1 MSKLSILI
9 PTYNYDVSQL
19 VHDLL
24 SLSEKEQVDADITI
38 GDDASTD
45 AHCIQ
50 QNQALERLPHVRI
63 INNKHNLGR
72 AEIRNRL
79 AQECQG
85 EWILF
90 IDSDAQVPPE
100 FSLKSYLEEGKRS
113 EVVCG
118 GLYHPATNPM
128 PEASLR
134 FKYER
139 HADQRRSADIRSKTP
154 YQHLTT
160 FNIFIRRSTFLQI
173 QFDKDCK
180 EYGYEDALFGAELK
194 KRNIS
199 ISHINNPLIHLG
211 LEPNA
216 IYLQKA
222 ETALRTLVGLQGKMQ
237 GLSHVENT
245 AHKLE
250 QFHVAAIFKDC
261 FLLFSPLLRKNL
273 LSNHPSLFLF
283 SLYKLGYYLNIKKSE
298 KPRQVKN

>member
-9 PTYNYDVSQL
+9 PTYNYNVSQL

-24 SLSEKEQVDADITI
+24 ALSQKEQVDAEIII

-45 AHCIQ
+45 ADCIQ
-50 QNQALERLPHVRI
+50 QNQALECLPHVRVI
-63 INNKHNLGR
+63 QNEHNLGR
-72 AEIRNRL
+72 AENRNRL

-100 FSLKSYLEEGKRS
+100 FSLKSYLEEGKHS

-139 HADQRRSADIRSKTP
+139 RADQKRSAAIRSRTP

-160 FNIFIRRSTFLQI
+160 FNIFVRRSTFLQI

-180 EYGYEDALFGAELK
+180 DYGYEDALFGAELK

-199 ISHINNPLIHLG
+199 ISHIDNPLLHVG

-216 IYLQKA
+216 IYLEKA

-237 GLSHVENT
+237 GLSHVENA
-245 AHKLE
+245 AHKLQ
-250 QFHVAAIFKDC
+250 QFHLAAICKDS
-261 FLLFSPLLRKNL
+261 FMLISPLLRKNL
-273 LSNHPSLFLF
+273 LSDHPSLFLF
-283 SLYKLGYYLNIKKSE
+283 SVYKLGYYLNLKGSKE
-298 KPRQVKN
+298 GKER